1 MSYGSA
7 EVVSRRDGSVLA
19 KLTAGNIY
27 VTSQSIPILT
37 VLGSCVSACI
47 RDPVVGVGGMNHFM
61 LPEGDTAK
69 AEAWGD
75 RAVLHRFG
83 NLAMESL
90 IQTLLHAG
98 AVQERLE
105 AKLFGGGRIL
115 DFSLDV
121 GALNAEFAQ
130 DFLNRKGIAIDA
142 MDVGQDY
149 ARKIVYEPGSGVV
162 KLKKLRDVYTGYVAK
177 TERNILRDA
186 GSFAAEVR
194 GITTGSPQGGA

>member
-1 MSYGSA
+1 MNYGSA

-19 KLTAGNIY
+19 KLTAGNVY
-27 VTSQSIPILT
+27 VTNQSIPILT

-61 LPEGDTAK
+61 LPVGDTAK
-69 AEAWGD
+69 AKAWGD
-75 RAVLHRFG
+75 RAALYRFG
-83 NLAMESL
+83 NLAMERL
-90 IQTLLHAG
+90 IESLLHAG
-98 AVQERLE
+98 AVQKRLE

-121 GALNAEFAQ
+121 GALNAAYAQ
-130 DFLNRKGIAIDA
+130 DYLNRKGIAIDA

-162 KLKKLRDVYTGYVAK
+162 KMKKLRDVYKGYVAK
-177 TERNILRDA
+177 TERRILQDA

-194 GITTGSPQGGA
+194 GIKTGSSHGGA